1 VAGGMTR
8 AGLAFTEAVDWASA
22 SIAAHGSLTVQGADL
37 IRGTAEAMC
46 RCGHLRITVDLQDV
60 VLADTEALD
69 LLRDLSADLRSR
81 HGRLILIEDEEDQ

>member
-1 VAGGMTR
+1 MTR
-8 AGLAFTEAVDWASA
+8 AGPAFAEAVDWASS

-46 RCGHLRITVDLQDV
+46 RCGHRRITVDLHDV

-69 LLRDLSADLRSR
+69 LLRDLSADLRARRS
-81 HGRLILIEDEEDQ
+81 RLILIEDEEDQ